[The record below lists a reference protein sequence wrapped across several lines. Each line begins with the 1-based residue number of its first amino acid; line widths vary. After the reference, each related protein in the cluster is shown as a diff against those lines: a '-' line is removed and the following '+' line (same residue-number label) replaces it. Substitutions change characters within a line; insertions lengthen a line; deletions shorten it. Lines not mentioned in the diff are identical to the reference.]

1 MKISDAVLDKIIE
14 DIGEMLTSNQ
24 GELEAAYLRAGDKP
38 LDVAIKVSIGEK
50 GVKIKTISTIN
61 FVKDR
66 CQDRRSS
73 EIDDEQVSFEF
84 AAKEGEFGDNP

>member
-1 MKISDAVLDKIIE
+1 MKITDAVLNKILE
-14 DIGEMLTSNQ
+14 DIEAMLVSNQ
-24 GELEAAYLRAGDKP
+24 GEMESAYLRAGDDP
-38 LDVAIKVSIGEK
+38 LDIAIKVKIGEK

-73 EIDDEQVSFEF
+73 EIDEEQINLFE
-84 AAKEGEFGDNP
+84 EGGNE